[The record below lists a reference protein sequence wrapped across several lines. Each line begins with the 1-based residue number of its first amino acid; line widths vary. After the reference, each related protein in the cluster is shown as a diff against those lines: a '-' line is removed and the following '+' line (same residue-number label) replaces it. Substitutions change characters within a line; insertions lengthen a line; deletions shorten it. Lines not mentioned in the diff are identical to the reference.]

1 MNDRAERRAAPRR
14 QRWIPRLAAFAL
26 AGVAGFALAQGA
38 MRNVPSQGTYP
49 YGAGRAGGY
58 GGSMQ
63 AHGPGWMDRGSG
75 YGMMPYDGSGLWSMG
90 PAQMGGYGMAPYDGM
105 GPWALGPGR
114 MGGYGMMG
122 SGLMQVLPSTAAPID
137 DATVRQTL
145 QRFADRLTAGAQLHD
160 IMVFTNNVYAQV
172 LDASGSAV
180 GEILLD
186 RYSGAVSLEPGPNMM
201 WNARWGLGAYGG
213 MRGFGP
219 GYGPGMG
226 PNTMGPRTADPN
238 APSTGA
244 RLDEAAATSR
254 ANSFLAGYLPGTSV
268 VGSQA
273 FPGYFTFDYG
283 MNGTPLGMLSVNA
296 LTGQVWPH
304 TWHGAFIREIE

>member
-1 MNDRAERRAAPRR
+1 MSSRKQGRTAHRRP
-14 QRWIPRLAAFAL
+14 RWILAVTALAA
-26 AGVAGFALAQGA
+26 AGIVGFALAQGA
-38 MRNVPSQGTYP
+38 MGNAPARGTQP
-49 YGAGRAGGY
+49 YGPGWPGGY
-58 GGSMQ
+58 SGRMQ
-63 AHGPGWMDRGSG
+63 AHGPGWTGRG
-75 YGMMPYDGSGLWSMG
+75 
-90 PAQMGGYGMAPYDGM
+90 GGYGTMPYDGM
-105 GPWALGPGR
+105 GPWTMAPGP

-122 SGLMQVLPSTAAPID
+122 GYGRMVGGYGMMGGSGMMQVLPSTATPLE
-137 DATVRQTL
+137 DAIVRQNL

-172 LDASGSAV
+172 LDASGKAV

-201 WNARWGLGAYGG
+201 WNTHWKMG
-213 MRGFGP
+213 
-219 GYGPGMG
+219 GYGPGSGPNMMRPNMMRPNMMG
-226 PNTMGPRTADPN
+226 PNTMGPDTAGPN

-244 RLDEAAATSR
+244 RLDAAAATSR
-254 ANSFLAGYLPGTSV
+254 ANAFLAGYLPGASV
-268 VGSQA
+268 VGSQT

-283 MNGTPLGMLSVNA
+283 TNGTPLGMLSVNA